1 VNGQA
6 EQHGVV
12 VACPH
17 PSGDGRWLLVRRAA
31 TLRRAPGRVGF
42 PGGQVEPGES
52 LEQAAA
58 REMMEEL
65 DLIVEIGDEFWT
77 DSVCV
82 SGFTLHGVRGRIIG
96 GQLKPNPSEIAEVLW
111 LTTDEAIT
119 HPQAFEGNRG
129 FVEALLAP

>member
-1 VNGQA
+1 
-6 EQHGVV
+6 
-12 VACPH
+12 
-17 PSGDGRWLLVRRAA
+17 
-31 TLRRAPGRVGF
+31 
-42 PGGQVEPGES
+42 
-52 LEQAAA
+52 
-58 REMMEEL
+58 MMEEL